1 MRGYWIHLA
10 FQVSKDTGENVKTYL
25 NKFITNNG
33 GYSFTITQLY
43 DELYQACIT
52 TVQCSDV
59 KRKLEK
65 KFKLKLEDAP
75 TRELFPGA
83 AREKKVFK
91 NAHEFRQFSEKDL
104 LRLNRPIIARKHKEA
119 HDHFTKVISA
129 FNTQSQKSFMAFD
142 LEVYEHDHS
151 VLLEIGYVIVNFS
164 PTRRPREDDLPKA
177 EVTSRK
183 HLIIKENLHY
193 KNKDNVPDNRDGF
206 KFGVSQILSLED
218 AVKRLAMKSQNVEMF
233 FNTFILLLFYF

>member
-1 MRGYWIHLA
+1 MVSWQKMRGYWIHLA

-83 AREKKVFK
+83 AREKRCSKMLTNF
-91 NAHEFRQFSEKDL
+91 D
-104 LRLNRPIIARKHKEA
+104 
-119 HDHFTKVISA
+119 
-129 FNTQSQKSFMAFD
+129 SF
-142 LEVYEHDHS
+142 
-151 VLLEIGYVIVNFS
+151 
-164 PTRRPREDDLPKA
+164 
-177 EVTSRK
+177 
-183 HLIIKENLHY
+183 
-193 KNKDNVPDNRDGF
+193 
-206 KFGVSQILSLED
+206 
-218 AVKRLAMKSQNVEMF
+218 VKKTCLD
-233 FNTFILLLFYF
+233 